1 MWSLKLLKP
10 YVIVIFG
17 LTTMKKIPTSSSSKH
32 EKEGTPH
39 KTRTKNRPIKQIMI
53 IVVKEGRE
61 YDL

>member
-1 MWSLKLLKP
+1 M
-10 YVIVIFG
+10 IFG